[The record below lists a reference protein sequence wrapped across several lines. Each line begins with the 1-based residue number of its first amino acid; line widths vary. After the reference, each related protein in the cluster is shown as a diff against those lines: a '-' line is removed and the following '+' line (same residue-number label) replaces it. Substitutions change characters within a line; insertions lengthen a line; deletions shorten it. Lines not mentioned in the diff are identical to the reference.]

1 MTARELLRST
11 TTPQGTVLCLS
22 IKSELTKSWYRSSTQ
37 EQLAFERTVFNKT
50 DSTSGQDL
58 DILVLED
65 SLVVFRSAIDFR
77 VYVVAPQCENEVIVA
92 AVLQAL
98 YGALMSLTNGTMEKN
113 MLLEHFDEC
122 MTVLDEL
129 IDDGFILETDP
140 DVICNRVSMLEDATE
155 VGSADHPLSQAFAN
169 AKEISRSLLR

>member
-1 MTARELLRST
+1 MLLS
-11 TTPQGTVLCLS
+11 VEA
-22 IKSELTKSWYRSSTQ
+22 ELTKSWYRSIEQ
-37 EQLAFERTVFNKT
+37 QLAFERTVFNKT
-50 DSTSGQDL
+50 DSTNGQDL

-65 SLVVFRSAIDFR
+65 SIVVFRSAIDFR

-92 AVLQAL
+92 AILQAL
-98 YGALMSLTNGTMEKN
+98 YGALMSLTNGIMEKN
-113 MLLEHFDEC
+113 TLLEHFDEC

-129 IDDGFILETDP
+129 IDDGYILETDS
-140 DVICNRVSMLEDATE
+140 DVICDRVSMRQSSTE

>member
-1 MTARELLRST
+1 M
-11 TTPQGTVLCLS
+11 
-22 IKSELTKSWYRSSTQ
+22 
-37 EQLAFERTVFNKT
+37 
-50 DSTSGQDL
+50 
-58 DILVLED
+58 
-65 SLVVFRSAIDFR
+65 VVFRSAIDFR

-113 MLLEHFDEC
+113 TLLEHFDEC

-140 DVICNRVSMLEDATE
+140 DVICNRGSMLEDATE